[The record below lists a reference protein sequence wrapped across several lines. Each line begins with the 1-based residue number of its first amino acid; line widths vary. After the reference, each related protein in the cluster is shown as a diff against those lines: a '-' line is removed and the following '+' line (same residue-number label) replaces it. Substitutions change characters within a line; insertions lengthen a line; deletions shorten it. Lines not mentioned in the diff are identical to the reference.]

1 MAKISKT
8 WWGKRFLTA
17 LESCTD
23 SGRLQRGRSYAGPF
37 RLLEFEI
44 DGVIIR
50 AKIRGNVNP
59 YFGVYKEPRYSVEI
73 RLKKIPLTKWKIII
87 KRLTGNAGWLSR
99 LILGEVPE
107 DIDKAF
113 TGTAHSLL
121 PRTSKELKTQ
131 CSCPDWA
138 NPCKHVAG
146 TYYHVAHLM
155 DQDPFLLFQLRGLT
169 RVALERELVKSPL
182 GGALAK
188 QLREEQVPLP
198 EPLANRYPPAP
209 AEKTTLNMSYKQF
222 WSGKRLP
229 KSQSKEDELGVAAL
243 IIRREGDNPPFWSK
257 ENSFIE
263 AMSDIYL
270 RVQSN
275 SKTLI

>member
-1 MAKISKT
+1 MSRISKT
-8 WWGKRFLTA
+8 WWGKRFLSA

-23 SGRLQRGRSYAGPF
+23 SGRLQRGRSYAGPS
-37 RLLEFEI
+37 RLLEFKI
-44 DGVIIR
+44 DDDIIR
-50 AKIRGNVNP
+50 SKIRGNINP
-59 YFGVYKEPRYSVEI
+59 YFGVYKEPRYRVEI
-73 RLKKIPLTKWKIII
+73 RLKKIPATKWKIII
-87 KRLTGNAGWLSR
+87 KRLAGNAGWLSR
-99 LILGEVPE
+99 LMLGEVPE

-113 TGTAHSLL
+113 AGTAHSLL
-121 PRTSKELKTQ
+121 PCTYSDLQTQ

-169 RVALERELVKSPL
+169 RDALERELLKSPL
-182 GGALAK
+182 GAALAK
-188 QLREEQVPLP
+188 QLKEEEVSLP
-198 EPLANRYPPAP
+198 EPKANRYPSAP
-209 AEKTTLNMSYKQF
+209 AEKTTLTMSYKQF
-222 WSGKRLP
+222 WSGERLP
-229 KSQSKEDELGVAAL
+229 KAQSKEDESGVTAM

-270 RVQSN
+270 RVQSS
-275 SKTLI
+275 SKNRI